1 MINMKRI
8 AILFGI
14 IVLFMNI
21 SSCKRFLDTKPQDY
35 LTPVNFYDT
44 EEQLNFA
51 LAAVYS
57 PLGDAALY
65 GGRIGRSG
73 LDADDGFYDR
83 STDITGVSSYNVA
96 AADPNVRSWWATCYR
111 GINRANLLLA
121 NINKPSMNETARAVI
136 EGEARFL
143 RAYYYFMLASNF
155 GGVPLLLDPTEN
167 VESTAVPRAP
177 LKEVYI
183 QIIKDMEEAEAK
195 VKTAQSVGHGG
206 RINKSAVRG
215 LLARVNLFMAG
226 LPLKDESRYAEAH
239 KWAKMVMDDAT
250 HQLVPDFSQVFI
262 NYAADLYDIRESI
275 WEIEFFGNTQDVY
288 REAGQVGTNLGL
300 AYNSDAAANNDP
312 NQGYGYGFLNTT
324 GVLWEKYENPTS
336 LYSYDL
342 RRDWAICPFT
352 LGAGNPAVETPRP
365 ITQIYQRDAGKYR
378 RSYERVMPKE
388 KNYSPM
394 NYPVLRF
401 SDILLMFAEAENFLQ
416 KGPTEAAVEAVNRVR
431 RRGYGKYLNGY
442 GQVSESIKT
451 LTLTNGGSGYTAPVT
466 VTISGGGGV
475 DAKAT
480 ATVAG
485 GIITGITLTNPGK
498 KFTGNPVI
506 QINGGSGTG
515 ASAAA
520 TLTTAAEADLKPEQI
535 ASQIIFLKTIQ
546 DERSRELA
554 FEALRKGDL
563 VRWGLLVENMKIV
576 YTHILDANLPASL
589 DYVQW
594 SYRNVSQRDV
604 VWPIPAYDMGLNSA
618 LVQNAGW

>member
-1 MINMKRI
+1 MKRI
-8 AILFGI
+8 AILIGS
-14 IVLFMNI
+14 LFLLVSI
-21 SSCKRFLDTKPQDY
+21 SACKKFLDTKPEDY

-51 LAAVYS
+51 LAATYS

-65 GGRIGRSG
+65 AGRIGRSG

-96 AADPNVRSWWATCYR
+96 TADPNVRTWWATCFR

-121 NINKPSMNETARAVI
+121 NINKPAMSDANRAVI
-136 EGEARFL
+136 EGETKFL
-143 RAYYYFMLASNF
+143 RGYYYFLLVSNF
-155 GGVPLLLDPTEN
+155 GGVPLMLTPTEN
-167 VESTAVPRAP
+167 VESTAVPRASVA
-177 LKEVYI
+177 EVYA

-195 VKTAQSVGHGG
+195 VKTAAAVGHGG

-226 LPLKDESRYAEAH
+226 LPLKNESRYAEAH
-239 KWAKMVMDDAT
+239 KWAKMVMDDPT
-250 HQLVPDFSQVFI
+250 HQLVEDFSQVFI
-262 NYAADLYDIRESI
+262 NYAADLYDIRESL
-275 WEIEFFGNTQDVY
+275 WEIEFYGNTQDVF
-288 REAGQVGTNLGL
+288 RESGQVGTNLGIT
-300 AYNSDAAANNDP
+300 YNSDAAANNDP
-312 NQGYGYGFLNTT
+312 NQAYGYGFLNPT

-342 RRDWAICPFT
+342 RRDWAIAPFS

-378 RSYERVMPKE
+378 RVYEKVLPKE

-394 NYPVLRF
+394 NFPVLRF
-401 SDILLMFAEAENFLQ
+401 SDVLLMFAEAENFLQ
-416 KGPTEAAVEAVNRVR
+416 KGPTDAAIAAVNLVR
-431 RRGYGKYLNGY
+431 RRGYGKNLNGH
-442 GQVSESIKT
+442 GQVAESIKSLS
-451 LTLTNGGSGYTAPVT
+451 LTSGGSGYTSPVAVAIT
-466 VTISGGGGV
+466 GGGGV

-480 ATVAG
+480 ATVSG
-485 GIITGITLTNPGK
+485 GVITGITLSNPGK
-498 KFTGNPVI
+498 KFNGTPITI
-506 QINGGSGTG
+506 QISGGAGTG
-515 ASAAA
+515 AAATA
-520 TLTTAAEADLKPEQI
+520 TLTTAAEADLKPVQT
-535 ASQIIFLKTIQ
+535 ASQAIFLKTIQ

-576 YTHILDANLPASL
+576 YTHILDSNLPASL

-618 LVQNAGW
+618 LVQNTGW